1 MALDVS
7 SLVEAEAFVK
17 KLQGVVALFK
27 IGLQLFTREGPA
39 VVAMVRRHGAEV
51 FLDLKFHDIPNTVA
65 RACESAAQLGVS
77 FLTLHTSGGK
87 EMMAAAVRSKQPK
100 PRGKLPSGNL
110 PKLLGVTV
118 LTSEAA
124 DSKTSERVVSLARL
138 AQEAGLDGVVCSGH
152 EIAAVRR
159 ACGKDL
165 LLVVPGIRPVGSM
178 VGDQKRV
185 MTPREALDAGADYLV
200 MGRPILEAK
209 DPRQAVHQ
217 ALQ

>member
-1 MALDVS
+1 MP
-7 SLVEAEAFVK
+7 SLVEAEVFVK
-17 KLQGVVALFK
+17 KLQGVVAFFK

-39 VVAMVRRHGAEV
+39 VVAMVRRYGAEV

-87 EMMAAAVRSKQPK
+87 EMMAAAAVQKKR
-100 PRGKLPSGNL
+100 

-118 LTSEAA
+118 LTSEMGDAHTE
-124 DSKTSERVVSLARL
+124 KRVVELARS

-159 ACGKDL
+159 ACGKDF
-165 LLVVPGIRPVGSM
+165 LLVVPGIRPVGST

-209 DPRQAVHQ
+209 DPSQAVQQ